1 MKYIL
6 AHDLGTSGNKA
17 TLYSEEGKLAASV
30 TMEYE
35 LLLSNGNWAEQRA
48 EDWWR
53 AVCDS
58 TRTLLENVDPAD
70 IAAVS
75 FSGQM
80 LGCLCVDEKGEPL
93 ANSIIWA
100 DMRSSEE
107 EKLIR
112 ERIAE
117 TDFYRITGH
126 RISPAY
132 SLFKLLWMKRNH
144 PDVYAKTFR
153 MLNAKDFILYRLTG
167 NFLTE
172 YSDASSTCMM
182 DLNTLEW
189 SQELMDVAGLDIR
202 KLPELHSS
210 IDLAGKITPE
220 AARATG
226 LLEGTPVVLG
236 GGDGACAAV
245 GTGCVRE
252 GVANCVLGTSSWISI
267 TTDEPIYDEGM
278 TTFNFA
284 HIVPGKIMPT
294 GTIQTGGGALSWA
307 VKTLY
312 GKDDAAYPSMQ
323 KETALSPLGARG
335 LLFLPYLIGER
346 SPRWD
351 AFARGSFVGLTLD
364 HNRGDMIRAVMEG
377 VAMNLDL
384 VLKVFTKRVDIQELI
399 AIGGGARNDLWLQIF
414 ADVFGKTIVK
424 PNVLEEATSMGA
436 AITGGVGVGL
446 FENFQVIDRFL
457 QPEESFT
464 PDLEKTAVYDAKF
477 KALFD
482 ETYFAL
488 KDIFRKLA

>member
-17 TLYSEEGKLAASV
+17 TLYSEEGKLTASV

-48 EDWWR
+48 NDWWQ
-53 AVCDS
+53 AVCLS
-58 TRTLLENVDPAD
+58 TRKLLETVDPRD

-80 LGCLCVDEKGEPL
+80 LGCLCVDVNGEPL
-93 ANSIIWA
+93 DNSIIWA

-107 EKLIR
+107 EEIIR
-112 ERIAE
+112 GRIAE
-117 TDFYRITGH
+117 SDFYRITGH

-132 SLFKLLWMKRNH
+132 SLFKLLWMKRNK
-144 PDVYAKTFR
+144 PEIYAKTHQ
-153 MLNAKDFILYRLTG
+153 MLNAKDYILFRLTG
-167 NFLTE
+167 NFQTE

-182 DLNTLEW
+182 DLNTLQW
-189 SQELMDVAGLDIR
+189 SQELLETAELDAS
-202 KLPELHSS
+202 KLPELKSS
-210 IDLAGKITPE
+210 IDTAGTVTAE

-226 LLEGTPVVLG
+226 LLEGTPVILG

-252 GVANCVLGTSSWISI
+252 GIANCVLGTSSWISI
-267 TTDEPIYDEGM
+267 TSDVPIFDEGM

-312 GKDDAAYPSMQ
+312 GQEDSSYSLMQ
-323 KETALSPLGARG
+323 KETVQSPLGARG

-364 HNRGDMIRAVMEG
+364 HHRGDMIRAVMEG

-384 VLKVFTKRVDIQELI
+384 VLKVFEKRTDIRELI
-399 AIGGGARNDLWLQIF
+399 TIGGGARNDLWLQIF

-446 FENFQVIDRFL
+446 FEDFQVIDRFL
-457 QPEESFT
+457 QPEENFA
-464 PDLEKTAVYDAKF
+464 PNLENTGKYGKF
-477 KALFD
+477 KQLFD
-482 ETYFAL
+482 ESYFAL
-488 KDIFRKLA
+488 KDIFKKLA

>member
-1 MKYIL
+1 MKYVL

-17 TLYSEEGKLAASV
+17 TLYSERWELAASV
-30 TMEYE
+30 TLEYE
-35 LLLSNGNWAEQRA
+35 LFLSNGNWAEQRA
-48 EDWWR
+48 GDWWQ
-53 AVCDS
+53 AVCLS
-58 TRTLLENVDPAD
+58 TRRLLEKVNPGD

-80 LGCLCVDEKGEPL
+80 LGCLCVDKQGEPL
-93 ANSIIWA
+93 DNSIIWA

-107 EKLIR
+107 EAIIR
-112 ERIAE
+112 SRIPER
-117 TDFYRITGH
+117 DFYRITGH

-132 SLFKLLWMKRNH
+132 SLFKLLWMKRNK
-144 PDVYAKTFR
+144 PEIYAKTYR
-153 MLNAKDFILYRLTG
+153 MLNAKDYILFRLTG

-182 DLNTLEW
+182 DLNTLQW
-189 SQELMDVAGLDIR
+189 SKELLELAELDES
-202 KLPELHSS
+202 KLPELKSS
-210 IDLAGKITPE
+210 IDVAGRVSAE
-220 AARATG
+220 ASRATG
-226 LLEGTPVVLG
+226 LLEGTPVILG

-267 TTDEPIYDEGM
+267 TSDTPIFDEGM

-294 GTIQTGGGALSWA
+294 GTVQTGGGALSWA

-312 GKDDAAYPSMQ
+312 GKDDSSYPAMRE
-323 KETALSPLGARG
+323 ETSSSPLGAKG

-384 VLKVFTKRVDIQELI
+384 VLKVFEKCADIQELI
-399 AIGGGARNDLWLQIF
+399 TIGGGARNDLWLQIF

-446 FENFQVIDRFL
+446 FEDFQVIDRFL
-457 QPEESFT
+457 QPEESFA
-464 PDLEKTAVYDAKF
+464 PNLENTERYEKF
-477 KALFD
+477 KRLFD
-482 ETYFAL
+482 ESYFAL
-488 KDIFRKLA
+488 KDIFRRLA